1 MVLSSQQ
8 NLVAGTEEPHIPPS
22 PPPIPRIAS
31 PIIHIPPQTG
41 ILLQLSCST
50 VVFNQGSTVLLGTTQ
65 MEKCGAVLIV
75 TITGSLLG
83 RQWAGARNGKGP
95 GLCSAVPRENN

>member
-1 MVLSSQQ
+1 M
-8 NLVAGTEEPHIPPS
+8 
-22 PPPIPRIAS
+22 
-31 PIIHIPPQTG
+31 
-41 ILLQLSCST
+41 
-50 VVFNQGSTVLLGTTQ
+50 VFNQGSTVLLGTTQ

-95 GLCSAVPRENN
+95 GLCSAVPRENS